1 MHLPRCHID
10 YLPLTLVLP
19 RRARTRLRRRV
30 PMHDMVVMRPV
41 VMVVRVDVR
50 VMMHV
55 RRRRGLVSMLLL
67 LLLLLDQKLLA
78 LLLVAV
84 ARRVC
89 LVLQVSLPIPP
100 IALLLMLDSDDAIL
114 LLPCAATTR
123 PGHAAHERAR

>member
-1 MHLPRCHID
+1 MHLTRCHIH

-19 RRARTRLRRRV
+19 RRARTRLRRWV

-67 LLLLLDQKLLA
+67 LLHQKLLA

-84 ARRVC
+84 ARRVR
-89 LVLQVSLPIPP
+89 LVLQVSLPLPP
-100 IALLLMLDSDDAIL
+100 IALLLVLDSDDAIL
-114 LLPCAATTR
+114 LIPGAVTTR
-123 PGHAAHERAR
+123 PGHAAHARAR